1 MCLFVLHIL
10 LILLSL
16 NYRLNYKR
24 CYGDKN
30 PQFNFRLF
38 DNLELELKKGDNMP
52 MLTDYLSEEYCR
64 AYIKAFDRGAV
75 SDQKLYENC
84 KAFMSQLKETQLFPM
99 VYNGHTTDTETVE
112 GAEQYHTARIGDT
125 KFFAEYGFAE
135 LVDIQAP
142 KQINKKYRFHP
153 RNVDSMF
160 CKTYQLQRGAKGY
173 DF

>member
-1 MCLFVLHIL
+1 
-10 LILLSL
+10 
-16 NYRLNYKR
+16 
-24 CYGDKN
+24 
-30 PQFNFRLF
+30 
-38 DNLELELKKGDNMP
+38 MP

-75 SDQKLYENC
+75 SDQTLYDNC
-84 KAFMSQLKETQLFPM
+84 KAFMSQLKETELFPM

-112 GAEQYHTARIGDT
+112 GAEQYHSARIGDT
-125 KFFAEYGFAE
+125 KFFSEYGFAE

-153 RNVDSMF
+153 RNVDNMF